1 MEMDP
6 EKTELINVSFSDIV
20 GKLEIFPKMPV

>member
-6 EKTELINVSFSDIV
+6 EKTELINVSFSDTV